1 MVNFFF
7 MKKAVSLIAALA
19 LLGCASTDEETT
31 TIMKEEVKYVDVV
44 KEGEIDT
51 ASIKAFNDL
60 SKQYP
65 IYFAFNSDK
74 IVNKDII
81 SSYAKAI
88 NKIDSN
94 ALIEVNAYCD
104 ERGSDQYN
112 YDLGVKRALAVKEAL
127 EAAGVK
133 NSIDT
138 AVSHGKRDY
147 DKSLGLA
154 KNRKA
159 VLVASVNK

>member
-1 MVNFFF
+1 
-7 MKKAVSLIAALA
+7 MKKAVSLVAALA

-31 TIMKEEVKYVDVV
+31 TVMKEEVKYVDVV

-51 ASIKAFNDL
+51 ASIKAFNEL
-60 SKQYP
+60 SQQYP

-74 IVNKDII
+74 IVNPDII
-81 SSYAKAI
+81 DSYAKAI
-88 NKIDSN
+88 NKIDKN

-104 ERGSDQYN
+104 ERGSEQYN
-112 YDLGVKRALAVKEAL
+112 YDLGAKRALAVKEAF
-127 EAAGVK
+127 EAAGI
-133 NSIDT
+133 NNRIDT

-147 DKSLGLA
+147 DKSLGFA

-159 VLVASVNK
+159 ILVASVNK